1 MRRNTIK
8 TLLPTFLFSGNTI
21 SCINLDQFV
30 NPTNKKKSA
39 LPAIILGSHLSSL
52 RHCATHLPVKL
63 LMLFIVGIVV
73 AFSSYFL
80 QAQPSTLGK
89 DFYCA
94 FLPNFHSNT
103 SSAND
108 SLYIYVVSTQPTSGT
123 VTIIEPTGTSTQVQ
137 FATTVANPIFTLV
150 RHWSVGEL
158 RGANQLGNI
167 TTVNETERAVRRTF
181 RIQTDN
187 DVAVYALNQADL
199 TSDAS
204 LILPVSVLGTEY
216 TILTYKADGRS
227 TNGQI
232 SSSHTP
238 SQFAIIATEDNTN
251 ITFQLSAQS
260 QRISANT
267 PTTIT
272 LNAGEVYFL
281 QTFVSGDA
289 NLQNLDFSG
298 SSISASK
305 PVAVFAG
312 HQRATVPV
320 QTPTTTLVEN
330 SRDHLYEQMIPA
342 SLWGKAYLITPFIQP
357 ISAVRATGYE
367 DLFRVVANQDNTILY
382 RNNSQLAVL
391 NKGQFYEAPLTSAF
405 QLTSN
410 NRVMVALY
418 KRTHTPNAR
427 ASGVNNI
434 GDPFMMI
441 IPPQRQYLNKYRFQ
455 NCFVPNQRGTFVE
468 QNFTI
473 ITVNTN
479 KDFTLDGRKITPNWL
494 PIEGTCYSYAHV
506 RTTSG
511 AHSIESP
518 ENFAL
523 YVYGY
528 GEANSYG
535 YVGGMA
541 FLPDVEEP
549 FITTS
554 GDKKICIGD
563 SVNIE
568 IFGTARQINWARLS
582 GDPAPCADCKKV
594 TFLPGQTSQY
604 LISGIDGFGC
614 VFPPQTITITVAPL
628 PTVDL
633 QPDTNVCSDIS
644 VGLKAFGESEF
655 FIWDPPTGLQCATC
669 RITNTIPPRSATKGS
684 TITYKAVAYN
694 VRFSHPVCVA
704 EDSITIK
711 YAPGIALQIPRDQTL
726 CRGDSLFV
734 KFNYGGNIRW
744 SPADAVSCTNCT
756 EGYIKP
762 KLGVTRITFMADSAD
777 CVSSGSFEIRL
788 IDKPTLDLP
797 PDTTVC
803 ENQVL
808 DVNIITNAS
817 TVEWLPRKGLPCYD
831 CKSFSYQPTASITY
845 YVTARNGVGDC
856 SITDSFSIKT
866 TPQPI
871 VVAEPI
877 DTAFCRGGSMKVRIS
892 SSNVQEWEWTL
903 TKGIN
908 GRPNSGLSCTDCAE
922 PVVTADE
929 NTSDTLIY
937 SYKAFSVNNGVRT
950 CETMNN
956 IMVRIQANPTLT
968 LQASIPTICKGESVV
983 LNAQSSSNVQ
993 WRSSKGFT
1001 DTLNK
1006 TPTVTPESTT
1016 TYFAIA
1022 KNQFGCSVLDSVT
1035 IVVNNLPTIT
1045 GDSVIEYCKGRSA
1058 VYELKNVTD
1067 GATIRWEPQPTE
1079 LLTSDGKKVRFAD
1092 DNSKTYKVTATS
1104 PENCTT
1110 SITVNAIVDLCDKI
1124 LAVSSGV
1131 NVGSIYT
1138 CADTLSEFVLSN
1150 LISNG
1155 SQLPINVSSI
1165 NITEQIGATAVL
1177 STPQLPFVVDVD
1189 SVVKIPIRITP
1200 SSSGAFRVVIEVSS
1214 DGKKALHTVAFD
1226 GTGVSYPIKA
1236 TILSNTYPAGS
1247 QQSIPIYISSKH
1259 LDIQNITKFD
1269 VYMSYHSKWMRF
1281 VDTDPILPP
1290 SIKSK
1295 GWSITSTE
1303 KPNGDSTYT
1312 HFQLRSSTPLLD
1324 TGLILNPTYQ
1334 LLLSNNSSYSPS
1346 VRVVIPDDQK
1356 DCIIEEGSSASI
1368 YVNACAYNLR
1378 QVFFSLDSLAL
1389 ASIAPNPV
1397 TSNEVTIKYSVLFP
1411 GEATITLL
1419 NSVGESVKTIVN
1431 TLKNSG
1437 NHTEYISL
1445 QDIPS
1450 GYYVIRIESN
1460 GEFKTTP
1467 LVLLK

>member
-1 MRRNTIK
+1 MRRNT
-8 TLLPTFLFSGNTI
+8 TTTQLHTSFLSGTDY
-21 SCINLDQFV
+21 SCITSYYASATKRKDTRLVAVGNSFV
-30 NPTNKKKSA
+30 SK
-39 LPAIILGSHLSSL
+39 L
-52 RHCATHLPVKL
+52 RHCVLTHSVNLYS
-63 LMLFIVGIVV
+63 LFIIGIIVV
-73 AFSSYFL
+73 ISSTFL

-89 DFYCA
+89 DFYCT
-94 FLPNFHSNT
+94 FLPNIHGLT

-108 SLYIYVVSTQPTSGT
+108 SLYIYVVSTQPTTGRITISDTSGA
-123 VTIIEPTGTSTQVQ
+123 STQVQ
-137 FATTVANPIFTLV
+137 FATTLANPIFTLV

-158 RGANQLGNI
+158 RGANDFGNI
-167 TTVNETERAVRRTF
+167 TSINEAERPVRRTF

-187 DVAVYALNQADL
+187 DVAVYALNQATL

-204 LILPVSVLGTEY
+204 IVLPVSVLGTDY
-216 TILTYKADGRS
+216 TILTYKADGRAGGS
-227 TNGQI
+227 MTN
-232 SSSHTP
+232 SAHTP
-238 SQFAIIATEDNTN
+238 SEFAIVATEDNTN
-251 ITFQLSAQS
+251 ITFQLSAPS
-260 QRISANT
+260 QRTLANT
-267 PTTIT
+267 ATTIT
-272 LNAGEVYFL
+272 LNAGQTYML
-281 QTFVSGDA
+281 QTLISSDP
-289 NLQNLDFSG
+289 NLQNLDLSG
-298 SSISASK
+298 SSITSSK

-312 HQRATVPV
+312 HQRATLPIISSIN
-320 QTPTTTLVEN
+320 PGSS
-330 SRDHLYEQMIPA
+330 SRDHLFEQMIP
-342 SLWGKAYLITPFIQP
+342 STLWGRAYLITPFRQP
-357 ISAVRATGYE
+357 ISSVRTQGME
-367 DLFRVVANQDNTILY
+367 DLYRVVAGEDNTILY

-391 NKGQFYEAPLTSAF
+391 NKGQIYEAPLTSAF

-418 KRTHTPNAR
+418 KRTHTING
-427 ASGVNNI
+427 SGTNNI

-441 IPPQRQYLNKYRFQ
+441 IPPQRQYLNNYRFQ

-479 KDFTLDGRKITPNWL
+479 RDFMLDGNKLTPNWQ
-494 PIEGTCYSYAHV
+494 PIEGTCYVFAHIA
-506 RTTSG
+506 TTSG
-511 AHSIESP
+511 AHTISSP

-628 PTVDL
+628 PTIDL

-762 KLGVTRITFMADSAD
+762 KLGATRITFMADSAD

-831 CKSFSYQPTASITY
+831 CKSFSFQPTVSTTY

-856 SITDSFSIKT
+856 SITDSFTIKT

-877 DTAFCRGGSMKVRIS
+877 DTTFCRGGSIKIRTS
-892 SSNVQEWEWTL
+892 SSDVQEWEWTL

-908 GRPNSGLSCTDCAE
+908 GRPNSGLSCSDCAE
-922 PVVTADE
+922 PIVTADE

-950 CETMNN
+950 CETTNN

-1006 TPTVTPESTT
+1006 TPIVTPESTT

-1035 IVVNNLPTIT
+1035 IIVNNLPTIT

-1058 VYELKNVTD
+1058 VYELKDVTD
-1067 GATIRWEPQPTE
+1067 GATIKWEPQPTE

-1092 DNSKTYKVTATS
+1092 DKSGTYKVTATS
-1104 PENCTT
+1104 PENCIT

-1131 NVGSIYT
+1131 DVGSIYT

-1200 SSSGAFRVVIEVSS
+1200 SSSGAFRVVVEVSS

-1269 VYMSYHSKWMRF
+1269 IYISYHSKWMRF
-1281 VDTDPILPP
+1281 VDTDSILPP

-1295 GWSITSTE
+1295 GWSVTSTE
-1303 KPNGDSTYT
+1303 KPNGDSAYT

-1334 LLLSNNSSYSPS
+1334 LLLTNNSSYSPS
-1346 VRVVIPDDQK
+1346 VRVVIPDDPK

-1368 YVNACAYNLR
+1368 YVGACAYSLR
-1378 QVFFSLDSLAL
+1378 PVLFSSDSLTL

-1419 NSVGESVKTIVN
+1419 NSVGESVRTIVN